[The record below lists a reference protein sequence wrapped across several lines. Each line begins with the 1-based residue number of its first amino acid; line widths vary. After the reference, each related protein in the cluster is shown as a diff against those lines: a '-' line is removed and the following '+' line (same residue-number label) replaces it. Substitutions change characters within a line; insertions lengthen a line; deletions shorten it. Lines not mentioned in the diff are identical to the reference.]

1 MSNFWKIWLNCWCF
15 LIILFGLALSGAG
28 IEGFEAFAD
37 RLFRFLNLTTAPVF
51 NEVERFAIGL
61 IGAVT
66 VGWGITLAY
75 YIRAAHFSNEG
86 NRVWRQLAFTII
98 IWFVIDS
105 YISYRT
111 GFTLNIAGNAI
122 LVLGLL
128 IPLYV
133 SDKLRS

>member
-1 MSNFWKIWLNCWCF
+1 MSNFWKSWLNYWCF
-15 LIILFGLALSGAG
+15 LIIVFGLALSGAG

-37 RLFRFLNLTTAPVF
+37 RLFRYLNLSTAPVF

-66 VGWGITLAY
+66 VGWGMTLAY

-86 NRVWRQLAFTII
+86 NRTWRQLAFTII
-98 IWFVIDS
+98 VWFVIDG
-105 YISYRT
+105 YISYRN
-111 GFTLNIAGNAI
+111 GFTLNIASNTI
-122 LVLGLL
+122 LALGLL

-133 SDKLRS
+133 SGKLRR